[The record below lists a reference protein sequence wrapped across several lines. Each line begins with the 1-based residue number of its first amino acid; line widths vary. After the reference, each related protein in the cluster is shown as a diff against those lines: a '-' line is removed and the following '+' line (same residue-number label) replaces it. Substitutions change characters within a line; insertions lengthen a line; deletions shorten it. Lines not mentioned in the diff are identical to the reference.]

1 MGSVKCGDMPRKGCG
16 TRNPRL
22 RPPSCT
28 PPQCPSPSGKG
39 GTSKKRCHLCNKE
52 HKSIIAK
59 RTTILLNLVN
69 VCFRGTRGLTSAIRK
84 ENRAEQVEDPS
95 SAVEAHSLGVSIL
108 RTFAKVLTE
117 PGKRYSRG
125 PGIRRHFGKSSPKEG
140 LHSAPPTLRHTRA
153 GDCTPSN
160 AETKDLLSV
169 LKCHSHLTTR

>member
-1 MGSVKCGDMPRKGCG
+1 MQANIPHDRTYHTIEHRSSLNNSALPSRTVVHGVLAKVAVQETQDCG
-16 TRNPRL
+16 
-22 RPPSCT
+22 PPSCT

-39 GTSKKRCHLCNKE
+39 GTSKKRCHLCHKE

-84 ENRAEQVEDPS
+84 ENRAKQVEDPS

-108 RTFAKVLTE
+108 QTFAKVLTE

-125 PGIRRHFGKSSPKEG
+125 TGIWRRCGKSSPKEG
-140 LHSAPPTLRHTRA
+140 LHSAPPTLRHT
-153 GDCTPSN
+153 CQ
-160 AETKDLLSV
+160 
-169 LKCHSHLTTR
+169 